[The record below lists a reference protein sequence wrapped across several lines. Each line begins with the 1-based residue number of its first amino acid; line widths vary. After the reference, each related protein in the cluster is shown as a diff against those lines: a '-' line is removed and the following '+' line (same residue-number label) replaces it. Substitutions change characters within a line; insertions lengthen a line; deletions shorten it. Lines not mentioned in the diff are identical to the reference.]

1 MEVVYHAGEKRDFTE
16 KYNQKKIRRIWTSSV
31 SVFSASYLFSRPA
44 GVVPFNDRIDQSRGS
59 VQLSI
64 QCEKDAVRALLFPSP
79 RILTEQTAGHFLGL
93 VNEANQELY
102 RGSALGRFW
111 VDVKNLDL
119 AYEFIFKEAM
129 LESDPEEIATQLFD
143 VPLAHFYDLHIPLV
157 MQAGGIWDCNTALLY
172 LQQLRKDGYVD
183 NKDFGLW

>member
-1 MEVVYHAGEKRDFTE
+1 MQAKNVISLRNIIKRKSAEFGLRQLAYSPQVIYLAAPQELFHLMTE
-16 KYNQKKIRRIWTSSV
+16 LTSPVAPS
-31 SVFSASYLFSRPA
+31 LPL
-44 GVVPFNDRIDQSRGS
+44 
-59 VQLSI
+59 QLSI

-143 VPLAHFYDLHIPLV
+143 VSLAHFYDLHIPLV

>member
-1 MEVVYHAGEKRDFTE
+1 MKEKNLDTLE
-16 KYNQKKIRRIWTSSV
+16 KIVRRRSAELGLQVMGSTPKIISLAAPRER
-31 SVFSASYLFSRPA
+31 FHLFSELDSPVA
-44 GVVPFNDRIDQSRGS
+44 PPLPL
-59 VQLSI
+59 QLSI
-64 QCEKDAVRALLFPSP
+64 QCEENAVRALLFPSP
-79 RILTEQTAGHFLGL
+79 RILTKQTAGHFLGL
-93 VNEANQELY
+93 VNEANRELY